1 MKTFKLTNKGAEL
14 TCYEWTVKNP
24 KKQMIIIHGLAEHAQ
39 RYDNFAEYLNKNGI
53 NVFSMDL
60 RGHGQSTPEGLG
72 VFSKTGGWK
81 VVIDDISML
90 YSYAKDLYPELK
102 IVLFG
107 HSMGSIFA
115 RAVLQR
121 SDDIYEKC
129 ILSGVTVNKPV
140 LRDVAPFL
148 ASLFPKNKPAKM
160 LDDLTFGDYSKAF
173 MPNRTKFDWLSRDE
187 KQVDKYVEDDKCGF
201 VASGSM
207 FSDVASM
214 LLYTLKGKNINSM
227 PKHTPIFIISGQND
241 PCGSFGYDA
250 KYLNDSYKKA
260 GLDVKYKVY
269 EDARHE
275 LLNEVNNKD
284 VYDDVVK
291 ASLE

>member
-1 MKTFKLTNKGAEL
+1 MKTFQLTNKGTEL
-14 TCYEWTVKNP
+14 QCYEWTVKSP

-39 RYDNFAEYLNKNGI
+39 RYNHFAEYLNGNGI

-60 RGHGQSTPEGLG
+60 RGHGQSTSEGLG
-72 VFSKTGGWK
+72 VFSKNDGWNA
-81 VVIDDISML
+81 VLDDISML
-90 YSYAKDLYPELK
+90 YSYVRDLHPELK
-102 IVLFG
+102 IILFG

-115 RAVLQR
+115 RAVLQK
-121 SDDIYEKC
+121 SDDLYEKC
-129 ILSGVTVNKPV
+129 ILSGVTVSKPV

-148 ASLFPKNKPAKM
+148 ASLFPKNKPAKV

-173 MPNRTKFDWLSRDE
+173 RPNRTKFDWLSRDE
-187 KQVDKYVEDDKCGF
+187 KQVDKYVEDAKCGF

-207 FSDVASM
+207 FNDVASM
-214 LLYTLKGKNINSM
+214 LLYTLKSKNINSM
-227 PKHTPIFIISGQND
+227 PKETPIFIISGQND

-250 KYLNDSYKKA
+250 KYLTDSYKKA
-260 GLDVKYKVY
+260 GINVQYKIY

-275 LLNEVNNKD
+275 LVNETNNKE

-291 ASLE
+291 AALE

>member
-1 MKTFKLTNKGAEL
+1 MRTFKLTNKDDGL
-14 TCYEWTVKNP
+14 TCYEWIAESP

-39 RYDNFAEYLNKNGI
+39 RYNDFANYLNKNGI

-60 RGHGQSTPEGLG
+60 RGHGQTTPDGLG
-72 VFSKTGGWK
+72 VFSKSAGWK
-81 VVIDDISML
+81 TVIDDISML
-90 YSYAKDLYPELK
+90 YSYVKDLHPELK
-102 IVLFG
+102 ILLFG

-129 ILSGVTVNKPV
+129 ILSGVTVSKPV

-148 ASLFPKNKPAKM
+148 SALFPKNKPAKV

-173 MPNRTKFDWLSRDE
+173 KPNRTKFDWLSRDE
-187 KQVDKYVEDDKCGF
+187 KQVNKYVEDDKCGF

-207 FSDVASM
+207 FNDVSRM
-214 LLYTLKGKNINSM
+214 LLYTLKAKHIKAM
-227 PKHTPIFIISGQND
+227 PKQTPIYIISGQND

-250 KYLNDSYKKA
+250 EYLSKSYIKE
-260 GLDVKYKVY
+260 GLDVKFKIY
-269 EDARHE
+269 EGARHE
-275 LLNEVNNKD
+275 LINETNNKE
-284 VYDDVVK
+284 VYKDIVDT
-291 ASLE
+291 SLQ